1 MNSRVQC
8 WSAGCSYR
16 QWGAV
21 LAVLGVVAMALG
33 GCSDKES
40 GAAMRK
46 IPAAVP
52 VTMASVGQ
60 KTVPVRI
67 HAIGNVAPY
76 RTVAIKARVD
86 GQITK
91 VYFKEGADVKEGEIL
106 FQIDPRPFEAQLK
119 QAQATLAR
127 DHAQM
132 QFAQAQAERY
142 KKLVDQHFISKDNY
156 AQYANNLNVAKANV
170 QADEATIANA
180 KLNLEY
186 TTIRSPINGR
196 TGKILIQ
203 EGNLVKANDTNPLVV
218 INQIQPI
225 YVSFSVPEQ
234 DLESIHK
241 YLSAG
246 SLEVEA
252 RLPGAD
258 ARTLSGKLVFVDN
271 AVDQA
276 TGTITLRAAFANQEK
291 MLWPGLFTQV
301 DVTLYQQKN
310 AIVVPSEAV
319 QTGPKGQYVYVV
331 NADMNA
337 EMRPVTV
344 EHSDGGLTVISKGL
358 KPGERVVTAGQIR
371 LAPGVKVSPEQT
383 AQQSS

>member
-1 MNSRVQC
+1 MS
-8 WSAGCSYR
+8 
-16 QWGAV
+16 
-21 LAVLGVVAMALG
+21 

-46 IPAAVP
+46 TPPTVP
-52 VTMASVGQ
+52 VTMASVTQ
-60 KTVPVRI
+60 KTVPMRI
-67 HAIGNVAPY
+67 HAIGNVTPY
-76 RTVAIKARVD
+76 TTVSIKARVD

-91 VYFKEGADVKEGEIL
+91 VYFKEGADVKKGQIL
-106 FQIDPRPFEAQLK
+106 FQLDPRPFQAQLK
-119 QAQATLAR
+119 QAEATLAR
-127 DHAQM
+127 DQAQM
-132 QFAQAQAERY
+132 RFAQAQAQRY
-142 KKLVDQHFISKDNY
+142 EKLVEQHFVSKDNY

-170 QADEATIANA
+170 AADEALVANA
-180 KLNLEY
+180 RLNLEY
-186 TTIRSPINGR
+186 TTIRSPIDGR

-241 YLSAG
+241 YLSEG
-246 SLEVEA
+246 SLQVEA
-252 RLPGAD
+252 QLPGAD
-258 ARTLSGKLVFVDN
+258 ASTLSGKLVFVDN

-276 TGTITLRAAFANQEK
+276 TGTITLRAAFANK
-291 MLWPGLFTQV
+291 RKLLWPGLFTKV

-319 QTGPKGQYVYVV
+319 QTGPKGEYVYVV
-331 NADMNA
+331 KPDMSA
-337 EMRPVTV
+337 EMRPITV
-344 EHSDGGLTVISKGL
+344 ERSDDGLAVIAKGL
-358 KPGERVVTAGQIR
+358 KPGERVVTTGQIR
-371 LAPGVKVSPEQT
+371 LSPGAKVSESA